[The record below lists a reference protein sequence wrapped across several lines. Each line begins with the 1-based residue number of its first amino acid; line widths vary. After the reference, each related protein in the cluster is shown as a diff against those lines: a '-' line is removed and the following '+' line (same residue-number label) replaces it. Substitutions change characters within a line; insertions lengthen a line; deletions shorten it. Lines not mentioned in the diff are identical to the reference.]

1 MSLWGWLWLQISGFV
16 MLVVWLCCSA
26 GNNKTMWRRKG
37 EFQDAN
43 SKSKSPGEFALEWRE
58 FWMAKDKQQAFI
70 FIGFLNLFRMKWLRH
85 CKRNHGRDLHYELD
99 SMQYNYVL
107 FILYY
112 KTDILSFNS
121 FVKLL
126 TSRGNGAFKLLA
138 YNELIRRY
146 QQIKCKMSNAL
157 QEWYPLYCHVIT
169 RFGGAYPAT

>member
-1 MSLWGWLWLQISGFV
+1 MSSTVWVCEGDFGCRSVGLLCLLCGYVVLQATTKPCGGGKV
-16 MLVVWLCCSA
+16 
-26 GNNKTMWRRKG
+26 N
-37 EFQDAN
+37 FQDAN

-146 QQIKCKMSNAL
+146 Q
-157 QEWYPLYCHVIT
+157 
-169 RFGGAYPAT
+169 